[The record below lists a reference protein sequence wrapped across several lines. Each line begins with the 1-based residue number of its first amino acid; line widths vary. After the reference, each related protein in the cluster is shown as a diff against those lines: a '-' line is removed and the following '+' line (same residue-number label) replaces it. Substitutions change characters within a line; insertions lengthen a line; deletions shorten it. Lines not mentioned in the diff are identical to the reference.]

1 MLSKLLLCFAVSAV
15 LHFTSSFGQTCS
27 PSACCSS
34 SQTCC
39 LNGCCRSSFP
49 VCCSQYAS
57 CCPSNFPT
65 CCPNRR
71 CCPANSPCCSNGCCP
86 VAYPVCCSTH
96 CCPRGSY
103 CCGSR
108 CCINIRGRSTRGI
121 PGEEEEL
128 VIYST
133 QAVDIVR
140 TNETIAQFGET
151 LDADEIAHHSILT
164 RQATINGPCNTY
176 ARMRLNE
183 GYRTSMYRDSEGI
196 RTIGVGFNLEKDGAR
211 QQIESVGAN
220 YNAVFNGVQS
230 LTDSQIRR
238 LFNMDMNTAVRC
250 VVNWLPNWRSL
261 GVGPQSA
268 LADMAFNLGCTRLRR
283 FICLRKALLPPT
295 DFGHAVEEMRDSR
308 WCGQVGQRCSR
319 DIACMRQNSG

>member
-15 LHFTSSFGQTCS
+15 LYFTSSFGQTCS

-108 CCINIRGRSTRGI
+108 CCINIQGRSTRGI

-164 RQATINGPCNTY
+164 KQKSKN
-176 ARMRLNE
+176 
-183 GYRTSMYRDSEGI
+183 
-196 RTIGVGFNLEKDGAR
+196 
-211 QQIESVGAN
+211 
-220 YNAVFNGVQS
+220 
-230 LTDSQIRR
+230 
-238 LFNMDMNTAVRC
+238 
-250 VVNWLPNWRSL
+250 
-261 GVGPQSA
+261 
-268 LADMAFNLGCTRLRR
+268 
-283 FICLRKALLPPT
+283 RKKT
-295 DFGHAVEEMRDSR
+295 KTM
-308 WCGQVGQRCSR
+308 
-319 DIACMRQNSG
+319 